1 MEKRIY
7 NDPKWRKTLLE
18 TPSGFALFEINEV
31 ALKEPDDIWVYFRNV
46 IVAKKILYVLGFVKF
61 DDKTSAWGG
70 ETRPSKDLMGLI
82 QNFCDDKN
90 HLIVQTAELE
100 AIIMNKLNVKCSY
113 DPNVA
118 DEVAWGLKSVLHEV
132 IREEKDNITREYCLP
147 LSKGLQC
154 FVQDNLINVS
164 PTMLTA
170 DLISEMGL
178 AQYLNITLKEVPKI
192 LRESFDEH
200 VCRIGDSIEN
210 DLKYARVLS
219 RILVPELA
227 PKYDLSKIVSHDLA
241 LKIQEAERVATQY
254 RKEVLTMRNR
264 ETIIESI
271 THLLAVP
278 KQRDDVMTQVKLMEA
293 KLRIAELGMPEDTD
307 DRSMSE
313 LDLKPLKFRR
323 TLLETP
329 SGFAIFD
336 VRESVFNCPMFI
348 WSWFTGEMEAR
359 EVQKH

>member
-1 MEKRIY
+1 M
-7 NDPKWRKTLLE
+7 KTLRSKGIMVMGDVE
-18 TPSGFALFEINEV
+18 FT
-31 ALKEPDDIWVYFRNV
+31 DM
-46 IVAKKILYVLGFVKF
+46 ILYVLGFVKF

-118 DEVAWGLKSVLHEV
+118 DEVAWGLKSVLHE
-132 IREEKDNITREYCLP
+132 
-147 LSKGLQC
+147 
-154 FVQDNLINVS
+154 
-164 PTMLTA
+164 LTA

-178 AQYLNITLKEVPKI
+178 AQYLNLTLKEVPKI

-264 ETIIESI
+264 ETIIESLA
-271 THLLAVP
+271 HLLAVP

>member
-1 MEKRIY
+1 M
-7 NDPKWRKTLLE
+7 KTLRSKGIMVMGDVE
-18 TPSGFALFEINEV
+18 FTDMV
-31 ALKEPDDIWVYFRNV
+31 
-46 IVAKKILYVLGFVKF
+46 LYVLGFVKF

-118 DEVAWGLKSVLHEV
+118 DEVAWGLKSVLHE
-132 IREEKDNITREYCLP
+132 
-147 LSKGLQC
+147 
-154 FVQDNLINVS
+154 
-164 PTMLTA
+164 LTA

-264 ETIIESI
+264 ETIIESLA
-271 THLLAVP
+271 HLLAVP